1 MNCAQWR
8 CNGERTSGWFAS
20 LVVKTA
26 IDSDGKWDTLR
37 SELRTL
43 TGPILANALSEETSV
58 VPLAKKVACTHEVF
72 ARSIHGYGTRV
83 LEDVE
88 PTAETVMGINQPVLI
103 DDLVIDLRR
112 ASGIFG

>member
-1 MNCAQWR
+1 MI
-8 CNGERTSGWFAS
+8 
-20 LVVKTA
+20 VKTA

-43 TGPILANALSEETSV
+43 TEPILANVLSGETSV
-58 VPLAKKVACTHEVF
+58 VPLAKVACTHEAF

-83 LEDVE
+83 LKDVE
-88 PTAETVMGINQPVLI
+88 PTAEAVIGINQPVLI
-103 DDLVIDLRR
+103 HDRVIDLRG